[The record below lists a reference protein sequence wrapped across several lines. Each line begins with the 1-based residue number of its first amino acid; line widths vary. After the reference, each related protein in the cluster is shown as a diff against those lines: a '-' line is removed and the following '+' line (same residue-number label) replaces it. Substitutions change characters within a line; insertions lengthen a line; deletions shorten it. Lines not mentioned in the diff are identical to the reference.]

1 MSEDFTD
8 PNRVHEH
15 AQRERKVVV
24 LAIVLTLIVGIG
36 IGTSLSGGVRA
47 FLEDHRIALV
57 SNTGPAA
64 DMNLASVVANV
75 AQQAEPAVV
84 HISTI
89 EQAQQG
95 FDLFQGFGGGR
106 RRASGSG
113 IIVDAEGYI
122 LTNNHVVE
130 GATDITVKFYD
141 GAEAKGKVLG
151 TDDETDLA
159 VVKVTPRQPLTV
171 ARMGNSDQLRVGDW
185 VIAIGSPFGLEQTVT
200 VGIISAKERVTDGGS
215 NFQNFLQTDAAI
227 NPGNSGG
234 PLLNLRGEVV
244 GINTQIATT
253 NGNFNGIGFALPT
266 TLAVDVYNQLVSEGR
281 VRRGFLGITLGRL
294 TPQISR
300 QSGIHDGQGALI
312 GDLSEGESPAANAGL
327 KSGDIIV
334 EFNHQK
340 VQNERDLIRKVG
352 ATPVGASVP
361 VKYWRDGKMLS
372 TIVKLAE
379 RPPRQELAGGGR
391 IVPQDPDE
399 DDSKP
404 QRSPNRG
411 GEGKSLLGIAVESH
425 TPDRA
430 SRLGISG
437 VDHGALVT
445 RILPASPAADAG
457 LLTSDIILKANNQPV
472 SSAEDFERI
481 TNKLK
486 PGSDVVLQVATLN
499 PRTRKMIMR
508 FVSFTLP

>member
-1 MSEDFTD
+1 MSQEFTG
-8 PNRVHEH
+8 PNRTQELVH
-15 AQRERKVVV
+15 RERNVV
-24 LAIVLTLIVGIG
+24 LLAIAITLIIGIG

-57 SNTGPAA
+57 SNSGGRA
-64 DMNLASVVANV
+64 DFNLSTVVADV

-84 HISTI
+84 HISTV
-89 EQAQQG
+89 EDAQPG
-95 FDLFQGFGGGR
+95 FDIFQGFGGGK

-122 LTNNHVVE
+122 LTNNHVVD
-130 GATDITVKFYD
+130 GAAEITVKFYD
-141 GAEAKGKVLG
+141 GTEAKGKVLG
-151 TDDETDLA
+151 TDEETDLA
-159 VVKVTPRQPLTV
+159 VVKVTPRQPLAV
-171 ARMGNSDQLRVGDW
+171 AKIGNSDQLRVGDW
-185 VIAIGSPFGLEQTVT
+185 VVAIGSPFGLEQTVT

-234 PLLNLRGEVV
+234 PLVNLRGEVI

-253 NGNFNGIGFALPT
+253 NGSFNGIGFALPA
-266 TLAVDVYNQLVSEGR
+266 TLAVDVYNQLVSEGK

-294 TPQISR
+294 TPQIAK
-300 QSGIHDGQGALI
+300 QAGIADNQGALVW
-312 GDLSEGESPAANAGL
+312 DLSEGESPAGRAGL
-327 KSGDIIV
+327 RSGDIIL
-334 EFNHQK
+334 EFNKAK
-340 VQNERDLIRKVG
+340 VQNDRDLIRRVG
-352 ATPVGASVP
+352 STQVGASVP
-361 VKYWRDGKMLS
+361 VKYMRDGKVM
-372 TIVKLAE
+372 TTVVKLAE
-379 RPPRQELAGGGR
+379 RPGRQQLAGGGR
-391 IVPQDPDE
+391 VVPPVPDE

-411 GEGKSLLGIAVESH
+411 DEPKNLLGLVVESH

-430 SRLGISG
+430 ERLGMTGIE
-437 VDHGALVT
+437 HGALVT
-445 RILPASPAADAG
+445 RILPGSPAADAG
-457 LLTSDIILKANNQPV
+457 LLTSDIILKANGQPV
-472 SSAEDFERI
+472 SSAEDFERM
-481 TNKLK
+481 TGKLK